1 MPSTKVKRR
10 IYMDIAIVDHF
21 IMTSSSHL
29 IIKLTRTFLG
39 PSVCLEIFTK
49 EKCVMTKAI
58 SIT

>member
-1 MPSTKVKRR
+1 MDA
-10 IYMDIAIVDHF
+10 IYQGEKENIY
-21 IMTSSSHL
+21 
-29 IIKLTRTFLG
+29 G